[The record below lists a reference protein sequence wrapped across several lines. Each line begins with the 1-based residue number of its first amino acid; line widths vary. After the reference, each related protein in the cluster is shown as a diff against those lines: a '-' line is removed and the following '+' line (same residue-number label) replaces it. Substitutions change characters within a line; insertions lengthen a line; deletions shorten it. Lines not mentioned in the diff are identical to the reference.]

1 MNNQNNQNSTY
12 YEDPIT
18 DIRLVK
24 CPISLD
30 DKNQLTFNTLND
42 QLDYFLSLPY
52 KDMGNA
58 TYQRRDSVIY
68 YDDVIENL
76 YEYNYVMYKNA
87 NYRNKWFFAF
97 ISSMKWENNSM
108 TDIFIETDSFQTWQ
122 FDLDY
127 KKSFVEREH
136 VNDDTIG
143 KHTIPESLEYGD
155 YITNSDPTKI
165 MTYSTDISDPNGCYI
180 CFGITNLPSGVSS
193 SIDLESYRFI
203 NGIYGGLIYVVCSD
217 AANAKDFLSNF
228 GEEGRLNYIQTAFM
242 IPRAFT
248 VFTEGGASEVRET
261 FFNIAKKQYIVIKPA
276 SDVSK
281 KFINAFKVATDST
294 ININN
299 TIDGY
304 TPKNKK
310 LFTSPYNYIMVTN
323 NAGID
328 IPMKY
333 EDFKNNTPKFS
344 VYGSITPGCSIKCIP
359 LNYKHRDDNG
369 TLNSY
374 VYGISGAKFPICSW
388 VGDIYTNWLTQNGVN
403 VALSAG
409 GSLLQAGLGIA
420 ALGTP
425 ATALAGVS
433 MLGSGIIGVGQAVSQ
448 VRQASLTP
456 EQTSGDINS
465 GDVNFSTGNSVF
477 TVYPTCI
484 RSEYAKIIDDYF
496 TMFGYKVNSLKVPNI
511 TGRRNWNFIKT
522 IDINIEAYIPQED
535 LQKIKNMFNNGVTLW
550 HNSATFLDYS
560 QNNDII

>member
-1 MNNQNNQNSTY
+1 MDYTD
-12 YEDPIT
+12 DPIT
-18 DIRLVK
+18 EIRLVK

-30 DKNQLTFNTLND
+30 DKNQLTFSNLNS
-42 QLDYFLSLPY
+42 QLDYFLSLPHR
-52 KDMGNA
+52 DLTNA
-58 TYQRRDSVIY
+58 TYQRRDSLIRY
-68 YDDVIENL
+68 GEVIENL
-76 YEYNYVMYKNA
+76 DEYNYVMYKNA

-97 ISSMKWENNSM
+97 ITSMKWSNNNM
-108 TDIFIETDSFQTWQ
+108 TDIFIKTDSFQTWQ
-122 FDLDY
+122 FDLEY
-127 KKSFVEREH
+127 KRSFIEREH
-136 VNDDTIG
+136 VNDDTVG
-143 KHTIPESLEYGD
+143 LHTIPEGLEYGD
-155 YITNSDPTKI
+155 YITNSNPTKI
-165 MTYSTDISDPNGCYI
+165 MTYSTDVSAPDGCYI
-180 CFGITNLPSGVSS
+180 CFGITNLPAGVTPASS
-193 SIDLESYRFI
+193 FDIESYRFV

-217 AANAKDFLSNF
+217 VSNAKDFLSNF
-228 GEEGRLNYIQTAFM
+228 SEEGRLTYIQTAFM

-248 VFTEGGASEVRET
+248 VFTEGGTSEIRET
-261 FFNIAKKQYIVIKPA
+261 AFVIGGKTYRVIKPA

-281 KFINAFKVATDST
+281 KFVNAFKVATDST
-294 ININN
+294 ININS

-310 LFTSPYNYIMVTN
+310 LLTSPYNYIMVTN

-344 VYGSITPGCSIKCIP
+344 VYGSVTPGCSIKCIP

-403 VALSAG
+403 VALAGIGSAA
-409 GSLLQAGLGIA
+409 QIGLGIA
-420 ALGTP
+420 GIASGGG
-425 ATALAGVS
+425 ALAGVAS
-433 MLGSGIIGVGQAVSQ
+433 MTHGILGVASAVSQ

-465 GDVNFSTGNSVF
+465 GDVNFSTGNAVF
-477 TVYPTCI
+477 TIYPTCI
-484 RSEYAKIIDDYF
+484 RAEYARVIDEF
-496 TMFGYKVNSLKVPNI
+496 MSMFGYKINRLKTPNI
-511 TGRRNWNFIKT
+511 TGRRNWNYIKS

-535 LQKIKNMFNNGVTLW
+535 LQSIKDMFNNGVTLW
-550 HNSATFLDYS
+550 HNASTFLDYS